1 MSMSVQEAGKK
12 GGISTRNKYGH
23 IFLKNIGQRG
33 GKVTSERHRDKLS
46 YWGKKGGRPR
56 KSNLANMEETPDG
69 KSKQKGG
76 RGASFR
82 LDTGSPPTK

>member
-1 MSMSVQEAGKK
+1 MSLSVQEAGKK
-12 GGISTRNKYGH
+12 GGLATRDKYGRV
-23 IFLKNIGQRG
+23 FLRNIGQRG
-33 GKVTSERHRDKLS
+33 GYVTSERYKDRLS

-56 KSNLANMEETPDG
+56 KATLADMEETPDG

-82 LDTGSPPTK
+82 LNPGSPPPK